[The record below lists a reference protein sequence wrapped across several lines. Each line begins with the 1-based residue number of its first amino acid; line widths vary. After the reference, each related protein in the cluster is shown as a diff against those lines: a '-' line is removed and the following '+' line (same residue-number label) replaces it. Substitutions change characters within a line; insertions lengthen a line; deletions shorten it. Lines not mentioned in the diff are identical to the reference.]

1 MANHASAKKR
11 AKQNPKRAKI
21 NTARKSRI
29 KTFIKK
35 IEAAILAGDKEA
47 AAAAFKAAQPEI
59 MRGVSKGV
67 MHKKTASRKI
77 SRLSAKLKPSDK
89 AAAPKAEKKA
99 AAPKA
104 ASAKTAKPA
113 AKKAASK

>member
-35 IEAAILAGDKEA
+35 IEASTL
-47 AAAAFKAAQPEI
+47 
-59 MRGVSKGV
+59 R
-67 MHKKTASRKI
+67 
-77 SRLSAKLKPSDK
+77 
-89 AAAPKAEKKA
+89 
-99 AAPKA
+99 
-104 ASAKTAKPA
+104 
-113 AKKAASK
+113 

>member
-35 IEAAILAGDKEA
+35 IEAAILAGDAEA

-67 MHKKTASRKI
+67 VHKKTAARKI
-77 SRLSAKLKPSDK
+77 SRLSAKVKSTKKP
-89 AAAPKAEKKA
+89 APKKA
-99 AAPKA
+99 
-104 ASAKTAKPA
+104 T
-113 AKKAASK
+113 

>member
-29 KTFIKK
+29 KTFVKK
-35 IEAAILAGDKEA
+35 IEAAILAGDAEA

-67 MHKKTASRKI
+67 LHKKTAARKL
-77 SRLSAKLKPSDK
+77 SRLSAKLKPADKKSK
-89 AAAPKAEKKA
+89 AAPAKKSASKKA
-99 AAPKA
+99 
-104 ASAKTAKPA
+104 S
-113 AKKAASK
+113 

>member
-21 NTARKSRI
+21 NSARRSRI

-35 IEAAILAGDKEA
+35 IEAAIVAGDAEA

-67 MHKKTASRKI
+67 VHKKTAARKI
-77 SRLSAKLKPSDK
+77 SRLSAKLKSTK
-89 AAAPKAEKKA
+89 
-99 AAPKA
+99 
-104 ASAKTAKPA
+104 KPA
-113 AKKAASK
+113 TKSTAKKAT

>member
-21 NTARKSRI
+21 NAARKSRI

-35 IEAAILAGDKEA
+35 IEAAVNAGDADA

-67 MHKKTASRKI
+67 MHKKTAARKI
-77 SRLSAKLKPSDK
+77 SRLSAKLKS
-89 AAAPKAEKKA
+89 
-99 AAPKA
+99 
-104 ASAKTAKPA
+104 SKTPA
-113 AKKAASK
+113 AQKAT

>member
-21 NTARKSRI
+21 NAARKSRI

-35 IEAAILAGDKEA
+35 IEAAVNAGDADA

-67 MHKKTASRKI
+67 MHKKTAARKI
-77 SRLSAKLKPSDK
+77 SRLSAKLKSDK
-89 AAAPKAEKKA
+89 
-99 AAPKA
+99 
-104 ASAKTAKPA
+104 KPA
-113 AKKAASK
+113 AKKAT

>member
-21 NTARKSRI
+21 NAARKSRI

-35 IEAAILAGDKEA
+35 IEAAVNAGDAEA

-67 MHKKTASRKI
+67 IHKKTAARKI
-77 SRLSAKLKPSDK
+77 SRLSAKLKSDK
-89 AAAPKAEKKA
+89 
-99 AAPKA
+99 
-104 ASAKTAKPA
+104 KPA
-113 AKKAASK
+113 AKKAS